1 MRNGALRIP
10 SLMMSFGNGR
20 QAQGN
25 SPFQIQKNNLF
36 MGEKRPIMEIIPMT
50 TEQRSLIDEK
60 IKLYQAIEN
69 KKFRLTLVLTVII
82 STALL
87 LWIF

>member
-10 SLMMSFGNGR
+10 SLMMSFGNDR
-20 QAQGN
+20 QSQDS

-36 MGEKRPIMEIIPMT
+36 MGEKRPVMEIIPMT
-50 TEQRSLIDEK
+50 PAQKNSIDEK
-60 IKLYQAIEN
+60 INLYRAIEN
-69 KKFRLTLVLTVII
+69 KQFRLTLTLTTLI

-87 LWIF
+87 LWMF